1 MNIYDIA
8 RLSGVSIATVSRV
21 LNGSPKVS
29 ERTRNKVQAVMR
41 EQGYTPNPFA
51 RGLGLDSMKM
61 VGVLCTD
68 VADLFFAAAVS
79 ALERQLKQ
87 RGYTPVLLC
96 TGSDFREKQKAL
108 ETLLE
113 KRVDAVILVGS
124 PFREQENNR
133 HIEAAAQSVP
143 VVAVNSLLELPNVY
157 SVLCDEYRAVYDN
170 TLRLAQGGC
179 SRILYCYDVKT
190 YSGLQKL
197 RGYRDGLSRAGLDWD
212 PALEIQ
218 VEKSLKAAAAAA
230 AKAAEQ
236 LGIDAAQASE
246 DLLAAGLL
254 QGTGGRLPVIGF
266 NNSVIAQCTSPS
278 LTSVDNRV
286 EELCSQAVG
295 LLEALFAGE
304 KPPAAVVLEPVL
316 VERDSCRFEKSPV
329 KDRIL

>member
-133 HIEAAAQSVP
+133 HIEAAARSVP

-179 SRILYCYDVKT
+179 RRILYCYDVKT

-197 RGYRDGLSRAGLDWD
+197 RGYRDGLSQAGLDWD
-212 PALEIQ
+212 PSLEIQ

-230 AKAAEQ
+230 AQAAEQ

-246 DLLAAGLL
+246 DLLAAGML